1 MNSMNTPRVAEGP
14 ISEGAPGF
22 GAPGLGAPPAPMRG
36 AGWAFPPLG
45 PIVVVIVGLAVAT
58 GIGLVGLDH
67 LGRAGDDHAG
77 ARADLLAA
85 TVAARRAARPP
96 EPRLE
101 ATQLAA
107 RRSSSEPIVVA
118 QDHAQGPRTVHD
130 VTLGAPDQ
138 AALTNMIATEHGVA
152 DMRPGRAR
160 SPVRPVGTAGQKLVV
175 LVAEPRAAQG
185 APALVSALVALVVL
199 LLGVAAT
206 VAYAV
211 SRDVVRDVD
220 FVTHRVR
227 GMAQVRT
234 EPTGEL
240 IPVRTMDEVGVLTAA
255 FNKLVSRFGKAE
267 RQYREDLTRASAADR
282 ERAAFLAAVSHELRS
297 PLNAILGFA
306 DILMSEVDGP
316 RPAHRHPTTGRR
328 SPPPGR
334 PRPAPPPPP

>member
-1 MNSMNTPRVAEGP
+1 V
-14 ISEGAPGF
+14 
-22 GAPGLGAPPAPMRG
+22 
-36 AGWAFPPLG
+36 PLA
-45 PIVVVIVGLAVAT
+45 PIVVVIVGLAVAI

-85 TVAARRAARPP
+85 TVAARLSQLPP
-96 EPRLE
+96 ERRLE

-107 RRSSSEPIVVA
+107 RRSSSELMVVA
-118 QDHAQGPRTVHD
+118 QEPARGSTPRIVHD
-130 VTLGAPDQ
+130 VTLGAPDPS
-138 AALTNMIATEHGVA
+138 ALAKMLTSEHGVA
-152 DMRPGRAR
+152 DMRLGRAR
-160 SPVRPVGTAGQKLVV
+160 YAVRPITGSNQTLVV

-220 FVTHRVR
+220 FVTDRVR

-255 FNKLVSRFGKAE
+255 FN
-267 RQYREDLTRASAADR
+267 
-282 ERAAFLAAVSHELRS
+282 
-297 PLNAILGFA
+297 
-306 DILMSEVDGP
+306 
-316 RPAHRHPTTGRR
+316 
-328 SPPPGR
+328 
-334 PRPAPPPPP
+334 